1 MRETTTLE
9 FKQQLSKS
17 YLKTV
22 SAYANYGT
30 GKIIFGIA
38 DDGTPGR
45 IDRIRKTP
53 AFASNMRLTTRSIQC
68 LVSSCPSKRTPRT
81 SHTNGA

>member
-38 DDGTPGR
+38 DDGTPVGL
-45 IDRIRKTP
+45 
-53 AFASNMRLTTRSIQC
+53 AASARHLPSHRTRD
-68 LVSSCPSKRTPRT
+68 
-81 SHTNGA
+81 

>member
-1 MRETTTLE
+1 MRETATLE

-38 DDGTPGR
+38 DDGTP
-45 IDRIRKTP
+45 
-53 AFASNMRLTTRSIQC
+53 AFASNTRLTTQSIQC
-68 LVSSCPSKRTPRT
+68 LVSSWPSKGTQEQSR
-81 SHTNGA
+81 

>member
-1 MRETTTLE
+1 MRETATLE

-30 GKIIFGIA
+30 GRSFSA
-38 DDGTPGR
+38 SQTTARPSDWP
-45 IDRIRKTP
+45 IRKTP
-53 AFASNMRLTTRSIQC
+53 AFASNTRLTTQSIQC
-68 LVSSCPSKRTPRT
+68 LVSSWPSKGTQEQSR
-81 SHTNGA
+81 

>member
-1 MRETTTLE
+1 MRETATLE

-38 DDGTPGR
+38 DDGTPS
-45 IDRIRKTP
+45 DWPIRKTP
-53 AFASNMRLTTRSIQC
+53 AFASNTRLTTQSIQC
-68 LVSSCPSKRTPRT
+68 LVSSWPSKGTQEQSR
-81 SHTNGA
+81 

>member
-1 MRETTTLE
+1 MRETATLE

-38 DDGTPGR
+38 DDGTPVGLADPQDTCLR
-45 IDRIRKTP
+45 IEH
-53 AFASNMRLTTRSIQC
+53 ASFRAVHRRGHKN
-68 LVSSCPSKRTPRT
+68 
-81 SHTNGA
+81 SHTDGA

>member
-1 MRETTTLE
+1 MRETATLE

-38 DDGTPGR
+38 DDGTPVGLADPQDTCLR
-45 IDRIRKTP
+45 ID
-53 AFASNMRLTTRSIQC
+53 
-68 LVSSCPSKRTPRT
+68 
-81 SHTNGA
+81 

>member
-38 DDGTPGR
+38 DDGTPVGLA
-45 IDRIRKTP
+45 DP
-53 AFASNMRLTTRSIQC
+53 QASNTRLTTQSIQC
-68 LVSSCPSKRTPRT
+68 LVSSCPSKRTQEQ
-81 SHTNGA
+81 SH

>member
-1 MRETTTLE
+1 MRETATLE

-38 DDGTPGR
+38 DDGTPVGLA
-45 IDRIRKTP
+45 DPQAP

-68 LVSSCPSKRTPRT
+68 LVSSCPSKGTQEQ
-81 SHTNGA
+81 SH